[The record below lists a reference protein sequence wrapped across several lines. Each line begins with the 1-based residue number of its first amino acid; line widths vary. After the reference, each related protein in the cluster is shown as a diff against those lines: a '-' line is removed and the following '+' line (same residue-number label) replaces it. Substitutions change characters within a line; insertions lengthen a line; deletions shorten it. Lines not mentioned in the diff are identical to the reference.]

1 MLDLYGINFILAGIF
16 FTLSVLYLCIYLI
29 TDRDILK
36 LIYGLMSGSSGAFI
50 LLSTYTHSLFDLDE
64 HQQFS
69 TYMLVTYM
77 FLMMMIF
84 RAAYELSE
92 RIFRKTYLYLTF
104 LSILII
110 LFMFFFGNYF
120 MYTDKVLVK
129 SIQLAS
135 EKYYYL
141 KGEPQNLFFFLTTIF
156 YLSCIYYFSRLVIRS
171 IQSKSPRKIVISSS
185 VSILFIFSNIY
196 DVFIDIG
203 TIKGI
208 FLTEYAVTGIVML
221 LSIDLLLSFY
231 LGYQKQVS
239 LNIITKSFEEMI
251 LNIDLY
257 VFRYDDNGNIT
268 FFNKFSEKELSF
280 DNNNLYRPIKEF
292 FNIEEKEEDDLNFR
306 LTVKGPNYK
315 VIEGTRVTVNLSS
328 HSRESYMIGYEIT
341 QRLTHQKKLTETLDE
356 LQKVSKQLEE
366 ENTFLKET
374 KFRGKN
380 KPSVLVIDHNF
391 SMSVE
396 SEIKRIANYKS
407 TVLIHGNEGAGKTY
421 IANQIIKY
429 GDRAEKPQILYNCHS
444 TLKSVFNTKYYED
457 SVYTQGY
464 NKSILDVA
472 NGGSLVLENIHYLS
486 DDDQIYLLDLLKQL
500 DESDD
505 QKYDVRFIATT
516 DQNLR
521 KLAEEGKFNLELYH
535 FLSIYRIHLPDL
547 KRRLSD
553 IPYLVEV
560 FVESYCKKNNIPQF
574 KVSIATIKKLQAYHW
589 PENIKELKYI
599 IQRSINNSKGK
610 TLKLFQFEEYVE
622 DHREGNSEYLSL
634 DQQEKKYILKVLK
647 HCNWKVSGKNSAS
660 ELLKINEATLRS
672 KMKKLDIKKV

>member
-1 MLDLYGINFILAGIF
+1 
-16 FTLSVLYLCIYLI
+16 
-29 TDRDILK
+29 
-36 LIYGLMSGSSGAFI
+36 MSGSSAAYI
-50 LLSTYTHSLFDLDE
+50 ILSTYTHSLIDLDE
-64 HQQFS
+64 YQQFS

-77 FLMMMIF
+77 FLMMIIF
-84 RAAYELSE
+84 WAAYELSE
-92 RIFRKTYLYLTF
+92 KIFKKTYLFLES

-110 LFMFFFGNYF
+110 LFMFFFGDYF
-120 MYTDKVLVK
+120 MYTDKILVK

-203 TIKGI
+203 IIQSI
-208 FLTEYAVTGIVML
+208 FLTEYAVTAIVLL
-221 LSIDLLLSFY
+221 LSIDLLLNFY
-231 LGYQKQVS
+231 LGYQKQTALSV
-239 LNIITKSFEEMI
+239 ITKSFEEMI
-251 LNIDLY
+251 QNIDLY
-257 VFRYDDNGNIT
+257 VFRYDENGNIT

-280 DNNNLYRPIKEF
+280 DDNNLHRPLEEF
-292 FNIEEKEEDDLNFR
+292 FTIEEKEGDDLNFR
-306 LTVKGPNYK
+306 LTVKSKTYK
-315 VIEGTRVTVNLSS
+315 VIEGTRVSVYLSPKNK
-328 HSRESYMIGYEIT
+328 ESYIIGYEIT
-341 QRLTHQKKLTETLDE
+341 QRLTHQKKLTETLDQ
-356 LQKVSKQLEE
+356 LQKVTKQLEE

-374 KFRGKN
+374 KFKGKN
-380 KPSVLVIDHNF
+380 KPSVLVVDHNF

-429 GDRAEKPQILYNCHS
+429 GDRSEKPQIVYNCHS

-457 SVYTQGY
+457 SVFTQGY

-516 DQNLR
+516 NQNLR
-521 KLAEEGKFNLELYH
+521 KLATEGKFNFELYH

-560 FVESYCKKNNIPQF
+560 FVDSYCKKNNIPQF

-599 IQRSINNSKGK
+599 IHRAINNSKGK
-610 TLKLFQFEEYVE
+610 TLKLYQFDEYIEE
-622 DHREGNSEYLSL
+622 HKEGESQFLSL
-634 DQQEKKYILKVLK
+634 DDQEKKYILKVLK
-647 HCNWKVSGKNSAS
+647 YCNWKVSGKNSAS